1 MNVRIKDE
9 PTYVVELTK
18 REAQVIAA
26 LCYTGINGS
35 VLGPR
40 TVTGELV
47 NRLRQAGLNI
57 DLATNLVQV
66 TGILT
71 LEDPPGAT
79 DL

>member
-1 MNVRIKDE
+1 MNVQTKEE

-26 LCYTGINGS
+26 LCYTGINGP

-40 TVTGELV
+40 AVTGELV
-47 NRLRQAGLNI
+47 DGLRRAGLNI
-57 DLATNLVQV
+57 DRAKDLVQV

-71 LEDPPGAT
+71 LEDRPGAT